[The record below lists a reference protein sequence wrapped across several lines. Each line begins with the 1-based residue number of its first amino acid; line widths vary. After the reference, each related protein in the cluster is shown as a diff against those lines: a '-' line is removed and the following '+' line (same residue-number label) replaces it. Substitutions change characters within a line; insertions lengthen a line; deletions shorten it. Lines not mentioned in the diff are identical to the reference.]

1 MKYFGQ
7 YFHYFPLQAQ
17 RQNPFTGQI
26 IRPRLVFASGVRLG
40 LAWGLGSPV
49 PRTERFF
56 AGGTATLRGF
66 EQNTVGPITPER
78 FALGG
83 EALLVLN
90 NELRVPLI
98 GRLDGVFFA
107 DVGNVFD
114 QVRSLSLGNLRQSAG
129 IGLRIR
135 TTWLLLRGD
144 YGVVLD
150 PRPGEQRGQFYIS
163 VGQAF

>member
-1 MKYFGQ
+1 VKYFGQ

-26 IRPRLVFASGVRLG
+26 RPRLDFASGVRLG
-40 LAWGLGSPV
+40 LAWGLGSTV
-49 PRTERFF
+49 PRPERFF
-56 AGGTATLRGF
+56 AGGSATLRGF

-90 NELRVPLI
+90 NELR
-98 GRLDGVFFA
+98 
-107 DVGNVFD
+107 
-114 QVRSLSLGNLRQSAG
+114 
-129 IGLRIR
+129 
-135 TTWLLLRGD
+135 TWLLLRGD

-163 VGQAF
+163 VGPAF